1 MIANYSVEY
10 GQLFRH
16 QIQVSHFFTD
26 DPISCEEFIAELLER
41 GLQVR
46 AIRHNGADL
55 AQADFDRIVKIA
67 ASKMASD
74 RICQALGIK
83 TDEEHFR
90 FGFSS

>member
-1 MIANYSVEY
+1 M
-10 GQLFRH
+10 GLQRRR
-16 QIQVSHFFTD
+16 QVHLVVNQHED
-26 DPISCEEFIAELLER
+26 RGPREKVAELLEH
-41 GLQVR
+41 GHQLR

-55 AQADFDRIVKIA
+55 GQADFDRVVKIA